1 MCSIKK
7 QDIQTGLKSE
17 LDLLPRLQEY
27 FNKDIQHIKTKYS
40 PYDYK
45 DNDTYYELKT
55 RNNCLNE
62 YPTTMIGYDKINKD
76 KETIFLFKY
85 IDGLYY
91 IKYNKDTFKDYN
103 LKLFCRNDRN
113 CKEKLKYYMYIPI
126 EDLIKID

>member
-1 MCSIKK
+1 MSYNKIEL
-7 QDIQTGLKSE
+7 DSYLKSE
-17 LDLLPRLQEY
+17 LDLLPKLQEY

-45 DNDTYYELKT
+45 DDNTYYELKT

-91 IKYNKDTFKDYN
+91 IKYNKDNFKDYN
-103 LKLFCRNDRN
+103 LKLFRRTDRG
-113 CKEKLKYYMYIPI
+113 CKEKLKYYIYIPI

>member
-1 MCSIKK
+1 MSYNKIEL
-7 QDIQTGLKSE
+7 DSYLKSE
-17 LDLLPRLQEY
+17 LDLLPKLQEY

-91 IKYNKDTFKDYN
+91 IKYNKNGFKDYN
-103 LKLFCRNDRN
+103 LKLFRRTDRGGD
-113 CKEKLKYYMYIPI
+113 KLKYYIYIPI